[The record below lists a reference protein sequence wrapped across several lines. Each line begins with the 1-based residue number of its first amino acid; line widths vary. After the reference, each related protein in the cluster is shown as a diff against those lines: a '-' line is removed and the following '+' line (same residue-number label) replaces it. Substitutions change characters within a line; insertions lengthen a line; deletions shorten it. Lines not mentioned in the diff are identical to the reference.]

1 MVNLFTTWH
10 NATLNTL
17 ALFGERITRWRI
29 AQAWI
34 GIWNPCAKTPKMAA
48 PECMMFDTAGSV
60 LSQETLSLE
69 PHKVNRL
76 LFLAQYL
83 GKQPGRLLAKSARP
97 HVGLGAPSS
106 PHLGLIFMLFAEY
119 NIVLL
124 CLSPACNVMSYLI
137 FAKYLF
143 GEHFTCMIQSWAWFC
158 TVWVS
163 VQSTLRQPLSRQ
175 SLDVSTL
182 CTKRLCKHIQYWY
195 SIDTPLWAI
204 QSCTQI
210 GPEEAHI
217 NFVPE
222 DLCLYIF
229 NYGWDFCRFRLG
241 HNIVVFTAYDSNR
254 EVDLTE
260 NYAVM
265 LLMTK
270 KHTNKEWSWKYWQ
283 QRDNMSPHLYHTT
296 LASWVF
302 VCSPFNHNLE
312 TYALTKWTRELHTD
326 YG

>member
-106 PHLGLIFMLFAEY
+106 PHLGLIFVLFAEY

-124 CLSPACNVMSYLI
+124 CLSPACNAMSHSI

-143 GEHFTCMIQSWAWFC
+143 GETLHLHDPELSMILYRLNISSINITSATKSTIAWHVNIVYKKVMQ
-158 TVWVS
+158 TY
-163 VQSTLRQPLSRQ
+163 TILILN
-175 SLDVSTL
+175 
-182 CTKRLCKHIQYWY
+182 WY
-195 SIDTPLWAI
+195 STVGYPK
-204 QSCTQI
+204 
-210 GPEEAHI
+210 
-217 NFVPE
+217 
-222 DLCLYIF
+222 LYT
-229 NYGWDFCRFRLG
+229 D
-241 HNIVVFTAYDSNR
+241 
-254 EVDLTE
+254 
-260 NYAVM
+260 
-265 LLMTK
+265 
-270 KHTNKEWSWKYWQ
+270 
-283 QRDNMSPHLYHTT
+283 
-296 LASWVF
+296 
-302 VCSPFNHNLE
+302 
-312 TYALTKWTRELHTD
+312 WTWRSTHQFFARGFMFIYL
-326 YG
+326 